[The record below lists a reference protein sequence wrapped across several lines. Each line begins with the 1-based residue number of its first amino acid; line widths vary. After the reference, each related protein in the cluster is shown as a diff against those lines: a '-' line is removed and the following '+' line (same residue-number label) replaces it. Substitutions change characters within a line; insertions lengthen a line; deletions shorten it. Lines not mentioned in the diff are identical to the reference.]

1 MKNVVIGTAGHVDHG
16 KTMLVKA
23 LTGIETDRLKEEKKR
38 GITIEI
44 GFAYVDFDNGERAGI
59 IDVPG
64 HEKFIKNMLAGA
76 GGIDLAI
83 LVVAADEGFMPQTV
97 EHLGILQLL
106 GIQKGVV
113 VITKTDMVEEEWLQ
127 VIRED
132 IAEHVK
138 GTFLENAPVVP
149 VSAYTGQGIGELKA
163 LLQDLVAQVGS
174 KNTHRPFR
182 IPIDRVFSV
191 EGFGTVITG
200 TLIEGQLKVGDEV
213 MVYPKELESRVRNL
227 QVHGKDVETAYA
239 GQRVAVNLA
248 NLKKTDLIRG
258 DVLAK
263 PQSMGRTMM
272 LDVRLTVLPQSERV
286 IENNMQVHLYHE
298 TRAMLCKVVLL
309 DREELKAGE
318 SGYAQLRLA
327 EELCAKAGDRFVVR
341 FYSPLE
347 TIGGGVI
354 LDPSPV
360 KHKRN
365 DPAVLQAIQVRES
378 GSSSDLVLQCITEQ
392 GAKFQNRKAMMKA
405 LTMPEPE
412 FNQELE
418 SLLAEGQV
426 VEYAK
431 DRYLAAS
438 TLDALGDTLS
448 QMLQEYH
455 KANPLQAG
463 MRKDEVR
470 QKLLKGLDVPSCD
483 GIFALLEQAGRI
495 QTTSQQVALAG
506 FEVQYPPKLKKLRDQ
521 VEEIYRQAGFEV
533 PSVDE
538 VYQKFQGD
546 KEACKQVV
554 QAMLSEETLIL
565 ASPQLFFHRDNYE
578 KALSLVRE
586 HFAHNETMT
595 LAQFRDLLGTSRKY
609 ALPLLEYWDRI
620 KVTRKV
626 GDNRVLIEK

>member
-76 GGIDLAI
+76 GGIDLAM

-113 VITKTDMVEEEWLQ
+113 VITKTDMVEEDWIQ

-132 IAEHVK
+132 VADHVK
-138 GTFLENAPVVP
+138 GTFLENAPVVE
-149 VSAYTGQGIGELKA
+149 VSAYTGKGIQELKA
-163 LLQDLVAQVGS
+163 LLQEMVAQVGA

-200 TLIEGQLKVGDEV
+200 TLIEGQLHVGDEV
-213 MVYPKELESRVRNL
+213 CIYPRELESRVRNL
-227 QVHGKDVETAYA
+227 QVHGSDVQTAYA

-248 NLKKTDLIRG
+248 NLKKTDLTRG

-263 PQSMGRTMM
+263 PHSMGKTMM

-286 IENNMQVHLYHE
+286 VENNMQVHLYHE
-298 TRAMLCKVVLL
+298 TRSMLCKVVLL
-309 DREELKAGE
+309 DREELGPGE
-318 SGYAQLRLA
+318 SCFAQLRLA
-327 EELCAKAGDRFVVR
+327 EELCAKAGDRFVIR

-360 KHKRN
+360 KHKRH
-365 DPAVLQAIQVRES
+365 DLKVLEAIKVRES
-378 GSSSDLVLQCITEQ
+378 GSAADLVLQCVTEQ
-392 GAKFQNRKAMMKA
+392 GAKFQTRKAMLKA

-412 FNQELE
+412 FDQELQN
-418 SLLAEGQV
+418 LLADGSV

-438 TLDALGDTLS
+438 TLDALGDTLTAL
-448 QMLQEYH
+448 LQEYH
-455 KANPLQAG
+455 RANPLQPG

-470 QKLLKGLDVPSCD
+470 QKLMKGLDVPSSD
-483 GIFALLEQAGRI
+483 GILALLEQAGRI
-495 QTTSQQVALAG
+495 QTSSQHVALAG

-533 PSVDE
+533 PAVDE
-538 VYQKFQGD
+538 VYQKFASD
-546 KEACKQVV
+546 RDACRQVV
-554 QAMLSEETLIL
+554 EAMLADETLIL
-565 ASPQLFFHRDNYE
+565 ASPQLFFHRENYE
-578 KALSLVRE
+578 KALAMVRD
-586 HFAHNETMT
+586 HFAQNDTLT